1 MADVPATG
9 SVPSKVINLSGVKR
23 TSLNTAPPV
32 VPAST
37 VPAPLAPAQPSTA
50 ATSVSGPPLP
60 KPVCDFRALKAN
72 IGVKPPVAPAT
83 SASPGHVPGKKKGNK
98 RLTSSLIILG
108 QPDDEDSD
116 MSDEDSDEYEEEQEP
131 GKR

>member
-23 TSLNTAPPV
+23 TSLSTAPV

-37 VPAPLAPAQPSTA
+37 VPAPSAPAQPSTA
-50 ATSVSGPPLP
+50 APSAGGPPAP

-83 SASPGHVPGKKKGNK
+83 SASPSHVPGKKKGNK

-116 MSDEDSDEYEEEQEP
+116 MSDEDSDDYEEEEQEP